1 MANYVTNLFYANTEC
16 EKDLDR
22 IEDFISDH
30 FFTCCSMREDES
42 IDVEFESKWEYPSQ
56 LIERLIKSL
65 NEPSKIYIR
74 ILSHELGNEYVSF
87 RIYSQGK
94 WDIKY

>member
-22 IEDFISDH
+22 IEDFLSDH
-30 FFTCCSMREDES
+30 FFTCCFMREDES